1 MDDKYPS
8 SASSSTSSTA
18 VVKPCRRR
26 HAVEDDGGDPVAC
39 TGKSCQ
45 SCTAG
50 VIADCVAVCCCPC
63 AVVNILALAFFKLP
77 WAVARKCLGGRKK
90 KSRRGMLEGKKECSR
105 LEDRGGISEKKR
117 VENGT
122 SENASSSPGG
132 RIGEEEPN
140 DNFSAEFR
148 AEEVWLELYEVGHL
162 GFGRVS
168 FTGVPFHDKGN

>member
-8 SASSSTSSTA
+8 STTSSTSSTA

-26 HAVEDDGGDPVAC
+26 HAVEEDGGDPVSC

-77 WAVARKCLGGRKK
+77 WAVARKCLAGRKK
-90 KSRRGMLEGKKECSR
+90 KSRRRRMLEGKKECSR
-105 LEDRGGISEKKR
+105 EDRVGIPEKGR

-122 SENASSSPGG
+122 SEIASSSPGG
-132 RIGEEEPN
+132 RICEDEQN
-140 DNFSAEFR
+140 DNFSAEFS

>member
-8 SASSSTSSTA
+8 SASSSTSSTV

-26 HAVEDDGGDPVAC
+26 HAVEEDGGDPVAC

-45 SCTAG
+45 SCTG

-105 LEDRGGISEKKR
+105 EEDRGGISEKVR

-122 SENASSSPGG
+122 SENALSS
-132 RIGEEEPN
+132 
-140 DNFSAEFR
+140 
-148 AEEVWLELYEVGHL
+148 LEVGLAKKSKMTILVRSL
-162 GFGRVS
+162 GQRRCG
-168 FTGVPFHDKGN
+168 